1 MQTKEVIVVGA
12 GIGGMASAIRLA
24 ARGHKVKVYE
34 ANPYPGG
41 KLHEFE
47 LAGYRFDA
55 GPSLFTQPH
64 YLERLFEL
72 AGRKISDYFQYEKI
86 PVICHY
92 FWEDGTRLKA
102 YGDKHQFASEVEQK
116 LGVPA
121 HQTQRI
127 LKDAARKYA
136 LGGTTFLEYPLHHW
150 KTWLRWPVVKALL
163 QLPVLDVF
171 TNMNAVNER
180 LAKHPKLV
188 QLFNR
193 YATYN
198 GSNPYKAPGILTIIP
213 HFEYNVGAFTPK
225 GGMHSITKAL
235 FALAKDVGVQFY
247 FAQPVDQILIQKGA
261 VKGVVVKGRE
271 ELADTV
277 VCNMDIW
284 LAYRKLLPQL
294 PPPERILGQQRSTSA
309 LIFYWGIQTTFPEL
323 DLHNIFFSEDY
334 RKEFEL
340 LEKGQVTDDPTVYI
354 NITSKYEA
362 KDAPLAGENW
372 FVMVNVPPNQGQDW
386 DTWIPALRSRIIE
399 KLSRILGKDIA
410 ALIAC
415 EDVLDPRTIES
426 RTSSHQGALYG
437 SSSNNRF
444 AAFLRHANE
453 HSKVKGL
460 YFTGGSVHPGGGI
473 PLCLLSA
480 QIVDELEQHA

>member
-1 MQTKEVIVVGA
+1 MRSKAIIVVGA
-12 GIGGMASAIRLA
+12 GIGGLASAIRLA
-24 ARGHKVKVYE
+24 ARGHKVQVFE
-34 ANPYPGG
+34 SNAYPGG
-41 KLHEFE
+41 KLHEFTID
-47 LAGYRFDA
+47 GFRFDA

-64 YLERLFEL
+64 YLERLFQL
-72 AGRKISDYFQYEKI
+72 AGKPIANYFEYQRI

-102 YGDKHQFASEVEQK
+102 HADNDQFAKEVEQQ

-121 HQTQRI
+121 KHTHKV

-150 KTWLRWPVVKALL
+150 KTWLRWSVLKALL

-171 TNMNAVNER
+171 TTMNAVNER
-180 LAKHPKLV
+180 LARHPKLV

-213 HFEYNVGAFTPK
+213 HFEYNIGAFTPK

-235 FALAKDVGVQFY
+235 FALAKDLGVQFH
-247 FAQPVDQILIQKGA
+247 FGQNVTQILTSKDA
-261 VKGVVVKGRE
+261 VQGIVVNGKTVSSDE
-271 ELADTV
+271 V

-284 LAYRKLLPQL
+284 LAYRKLLSQL
-294 PPPERILGQQRSTSA
+294 PPPERILKQQRSTSA
-309 LIFYWGIQTTFPEL
+309 LIFYWGIQASFPEL

-334 RKEFEL
+334 KKEFEL
-340 LEKGQVTDDPTVYI
+340 LEAGQVTDDPTVYI
-354 NITSKYEA
+354 NITSKYEPE
-362 KDAPLAGENW
+362 DAPAGCENW

-386 DTWIPALRSRIIE
+386 EHWIPGLRSRIIQ
-399 KLSRILGKDIA
+399 KLSRILGQDVG

-415 EDVLDPRTIES
+415 EEVLDPRSIES

-480 QIVDELEQHA
+480 QIVDELQQHA

>member
-1 MQTKEVIVVGA
+1 MVGA
-12 GIGGMASAIRLA
+12 GIGGLASAIRLA
-24 ARGHKVKVYE
+24 ARGHKVQVFE
-34 ANPYPGG
+34 SNAYPGG
-41 KLHEFE
+41 KLHEFTVD
-47 LAGYRFDA
+47 GYRFDA

-64 YLERLFEL
+64 YLERLFQL
-72 AGRKISDYFQYEKI
+72 AGKPIADYFEYQRI
-86 PVICHY
+86 PVVCHY

-102 YGDKHQFASEVEQK
+102 YADNDQFAREVEQQ

-121 HQTQRI
+121 KHI
-127 LKDAARKYA
+127 HHVLKDAARKYA

-171 TNMNAVNER
+171 TTMNAVNER
-180 LAKHPKLV
+180 LARHPKLV

-213 HFEYNVGAFTPK
+213 HFEYNIGAFTPK

-235 FALAKDVGVQFY
+235 FALAKDLGAQFH
-247 FAQPVDQILIQKGA
+247 FGHAVSQILTSEDA
-261 VKGVVVKGRE
+261 VQGVMVNGITHT
-271 ELADTV
+271 ADEV

-284 LAYRKLLPQL
+284 LAYRKLLSQL
-294 PPPERILGQQRSTSA
+294 PPPERILKQQRSTSA
-309 LIFYWGIQTTFPEL
+309 LIFYWGIQASFPEL

-334 RKEFEL
+334 KKEFEL
-340 LEKGQVTDDPTVYI
+340 LEAGQVSDDPTVYI
-354 NITSKYEA
+354 NITSKYEPE
-362 KDAPLAGENW
+362 DAPAGCENW

-386 DTWIPALRSRIIE
+386 EHWIPRLRSRIIQ
-399 KLSRILGKDIA
+399 KLSRILGQDIG

-415 EDVLDPRTIES
+415 EEVLDPRSIES

-453 HSKVKGL
+453 HSKIKGL

-480 QIVDELEQHA
+480 QIVDELQQHA